1 MFDRKHN
8 EGKRAFRKWK
18 WLPAACALA
27 LALTVTV
34 GGTLAWLAAHTDPV
48 TNTFKMGE
56 VTPEV
61 EETFDPEIGKVKEN
75 VRVQNKGDVPA
86 YIRVALVATW
96 EDKNGNVKPASL
108 SDLTITWGGEG
119 GDLGDG
125 WIQIGEYYYHQA
137 PVNGQAFTGYLIKS
151 AEVNGAEQPEGY
163 HMNLQIIADSIQAM
177 PTSAVEG
184 AWHVKVTDGNITG
197 TNSAG

>member
-56 VTPEV
+56 VTPVVTED
-61 EETFDPEIGKVKEN
+61 FDEPYTAKEN
-75 VRVQNKGDVPA
+75 VQVKNNGDVPA

-96 EDKNGNVKPASL
+96 EDENGNVKPASL
-108 SDLTITWGGEG
+108 NDLHIQWADGRDTNWVVGSDG
-119 GDLGDG
+119 
-125 WIQIGEYYYHQA
+125 YYYHRA
-137 PVNGQAFTGYLIKS
+137 PVNGGDFTSYLITK
-151 AEVNGAEQPEGY
+151 AEVDGTKEPAGY
-163 HMNLQIIADSIQAM
+163 HMNLQVIADSIQAI
-177 PTSAVEG
+177 PTSV
-184 AWHVKVTDGNITG
+184 VKDTWGVNLDGNGNVTG
-197 TNSAG
+197 

>member
-56 VTPEV
+56 VTPKV
-61 EETFDPEIGKVKEN
+61 EESFVPDTGTVKEN
-75 VRVQNKGDVPA
+75 VRVQNQGDVPA

-96 EDKNGNVKPASL
+96 EDENGNVKPASL

-119 GDLGDG
+119 GNLGDG

-137 PVNGQAFTGYLIKS
+137 PVNGQAYTGYLIKE
-151 AEVNGAEQPEGY
+151 AKVDGTKEPAGY
-163 HMNLQIIADSIQAM
+163 HMNLQVIADSIQAI
-177 PTSAVEG
+177 PTSV
-184 AWHVKVTDGNITG
+184 VKDTWVVNLDGNGNITG
-197 TNSAG
+197 

>member
-56 VTPEV
+56 VTPKV
-61 EETFDPEIGKVKEN
+61 EESFVPDTGTVKEN
-75 VRVQNKGDVPA
+75 VRVQNQGDVPA

-96 EDKNGNVKPASL
+96 EDENGNVKPASL

-119 GDLGDG
+119 GNLGDG

-137 PVNGQAFTGYLIKS
+137 PVNGQAYTGYLIKE
-151 AEVNGAEQPEGY
+151 AEVDGTKEPAGY
-163 HMNLQIIADSIQAM
+163 HMNLQVIADSIQAA
-177 PTSAVEG
+177 PSEAVTT
-184 AWHVKVTDGNITG
+184 AWGVELDGGNITG
-197 TNSAG
+197 

>member
-56 VTPEV
+56 VTPKV
-61 EETFDPEIGKVKEN
+61 EESFVPDTGTVKEN
-75 VRVQNKGDVPA
+75 VRVQNQGDVPA

-96 EDKNGNVKPASL
+96 EDENGNVKPASL

-119 GDLGDG
+119 GNLGDG

-137 PVNGQAFTGYLIKS
+137 PVN
-151 AEVNGAEQPEGY
+151 
-163 HMNLQIIADSIQAM
+163 
-177 PTSAVEG
+177 
-184 AWHVKVTDGNITG
+184 
-197 TNSAG
+197 

>member
-56 VTPEV
+56 VTPKVTEDFTQHTEV
-61 EETFDPEIGKVKEN
+61 KKD
-75 VRVQNKGDVPA
+75 VRVQNQGDVPA

-96 EDKNGNVKPASL
+96 EDENGNVKPASL
-108 SDLTITWGGEG
+108 NDLHIQWADGRDTNWVVGSDG
-119 GDLGDG
+119 
-125 WIQIGEYYYHQA
+125 YYYHRA
-137 PVNGQAFTGYLIKS
+137 PVNGGDFTSYLITK
-151 AEVNGAEQPEGY
+151 AEVDGTKEPAGY
-163 HMNLQIIADSIQAM
+163 HMNLQVIADSIQAA
-177 PTSAVEG
+177 PPEAVTT
-184 AWHVKVTDGNITG
+184 AWGVELDGGNITG
-197 TNSAG
+197 

>member
-56 VTPEV
+56 VTPKV
-61 EETFDPEIGKVKEN
+61 EESFVPDKGTVKEN
-75 VRVQNKGDVPA
+75 VRVQNQGDVPA

-96 EDKNGNVKPASL
+96 EDENGNVKPASL

-119 GDLGDG
+119 GNLGDG

-137 PVNGQAFTGYLIKS
+137 PVNGQAYTGYLIKE
-151 AEVNGAEQPEGY
+151 AKVDGTKEPAGY
-163 HMNLQIIADSIQAM
+163 HMNLQVIADSIQAI
-177 PTSAVEG
+177 PTSV
-184 AWHVKVTDGNITG
+184 VKDTWVVNLDGNGNITG
-197 TNSAG
+197 

>member
-48 TNTFKMGE
+48 TNPFKRGE
-56 VTPEV
+56 VTPKV
-61 EETFDPEIGKVKEN
+61 EESIVPDTGTVKEN
-75 VRVQNKGDVPA
+75 VRGQNQGDVPA

-96 EDKNGNVKPASL
+96 EDENGNVKPASL

-119 GDLGDG
+119 GNLGDG

-137 PVNGQAFTGYLIKS
+137 PVNGQAYTGYLIKE
-151 AEVNGAEQPEGY
+151 AKVDGTKEPAGY
-163 HMNLQIIADSIQAM
+163 HMNLQVIADSIQAA
-177 PTSAVEG
+177 PSEAVTT
-184 AWHVKVTDGNITG
+184 AWGVELDGGNITG
-197 TNSAG
+197 

>member
-56 VTPEV
+56 VTPKV
-61 EETFDPEIGKVKEN
+61 EESFVPDTGTVKEN
-75 VRVQNKGDVPA
+75 VRVQNQGDVPA

-96 EDKNGNVKPASL
+96 EDENGNVKPASL

-119 GDLGDG
+119 GNLGDG

-137 PVNGQAFTGYLIKS
+137 PVNGQAYTDYLIKE
-151 AEVNGAEQPEGY
+151 AKVDGTKEPAGY
-163 HMNLQIIADSIQAM
+163 HMNLQVIADSIQAI
-177 PTSAVEG
+177 PTSV
-184 AWHVKVTDGNITG
+184 VKDTWVVNLDGNGNITG
-197 TNSAG
+197 